1 MAFIVEPQVE
11 EYAEAYTT
19 PDGDLFE
26 RLAEETRAKTTAPQ
40 MMVGRIE
47 GRFLATLVALSGARR
62 ILEFGTFT
70 GYSSISMASAL
81 PADGKVITLDVD
93 PEATAI
99 ARRYM
104 DESGHGDKI
113 EIRLGPALETL
124 QDVEG
129 PFDLIFIDADKPNYV
144 NYYEAALPLLAD
156 DGLVIADNVLWSG
169 RVVEDDGDES
179 TRAIKEFNEHVRA
192 DDRVV
197 SVMLTVRDGMTLIRK
212 AAESFPEPCK
222 NRPILLVSRGLIFCD
237 LRGGLRPG
245 CIGACLRWPRRCSSS
260 CSPGRLQA
268 SARPPRAGALDG
280 SRPRCST
287 RLPSAAVRPSGSS

>member
-1 MAFIVEPQVE
+1 VAFIVDPEIE
-11 EYAEAYTT
+11 EYAESHTT
-19 PDGDLFE
+19 PDGELFE

-47 GRFLATLVALSGARR
+47 GCFLATLVALSGARR

-93 PEATAI
+93 HEATAI

-104 DESGHGDKI
+104 DESGHGGKI

-129 PFDLIFIDADKPNYV
+129 PFDLVFIDADKENYV

-156 DGLVIADNVLWSG
+156 GGLLIADNVLWSG

-179 TRAIKEFNEHVRA
+179 TRAIKGFNEHVRA

-197 SVMLTVRDGMTLIRK
+197 SVMLTVRDGMTLVRK
-212 AAESFPEPCK
+212 RE
-222 NRPILLVSRGLIFCD
+222 
-237 LRGGLRPG
+237 
-245 CIGACLRWPRRCSSS
+245 
-260 CSPGRLQA
+260 
-268 SARPPRAGALDG
+268 
-280 SRPRCST
+280 
-287 RLPSAAVRPSGSS
+287 